1 MNLTFTNIMDVY
13 KMNKK
18 FKVLIIESE
27 RDWGVKIDDE
37 KCFDTE
43 IEALQ
48 FIEDFN
54 KQNDDDVVPSIYWY
68 ATKGW

>member
-1 MNLTFTNIMDVY
+1 
-13 KMNKK
+13 MNKK

-37 KCFDTE
+37 RYFDTE

-48 FIEDFN
+48 FIEEFN
-54 KQNDDDVVPSIYWY
+54 KQNDGDVVPSIYWY
-68 ATKGW
+68 ATKSW